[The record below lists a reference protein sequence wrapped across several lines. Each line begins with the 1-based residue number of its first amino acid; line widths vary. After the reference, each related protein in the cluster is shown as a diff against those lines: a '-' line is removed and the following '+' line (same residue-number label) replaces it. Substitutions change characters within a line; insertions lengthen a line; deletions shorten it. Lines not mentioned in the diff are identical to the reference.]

1 MLPKIASQKKLVI
14 LFLLSIF
21 LRESEIIFL
30 KQQLSELL
38 QENHKLRINAEKE
51 DSSGI
56 LKQQLSEVLKENQE
70 LRATKSVQ
78 KDDTNGKTFFSLT

>member
-1 MLPKIASQKKLVI
+1 M
-14 LFLLSIF
+14 
-21 LRESEIIFL
+21 RESEIIFL

-78 KDDTNGKTFFSLT
+78 KDDTNGKTQQRHPLKLCAF